1 MSRYRTELPQLQG
14 SVFLTDSGLET
25 DLIFNHGLELPEFAS
40 FVLLDDEAGSTA
52 LRRYFDAHVKVARE
66 HGAGIV
72 LETATWRANHDWATQ
87 LGYDDAALADINR
100 RAVQLLVEV
109 REANP
114 DVAVVISGV
123 LGPRDDGYQ
132 PASRM
137 SATEAQE
144 YHAVQVQTFAD
155 TDVDL
160 VHAMTMTY
168 ANEAIGVDCAAGAA
182 DVPVAISFTVETDGH
197 LPDGS
202 TLEDAVSTVDDATNA
217 GVTYYGVNC
226 AHPTHFAH
234 LLDRNQQWTQRLRS
248 LRANASRMSHAEL
261 DNAEH
266 LDAGDPIELAAEYA
280 AIRDKLPNLTI
291 LGGCCGSDVRHVE
304 AIARTCLS
312 SAQT

>member
-25 DLIFNHGLELPEFAS
+25 DLIFNHGLELLEFAS

-114 DVAVVISGV
+114 DVAVVISGA

-137 SATEAQE
+137 SAT
-144 YHAVQVQTFAD
+144 
-155 TDVDL
+155 
-160 VHAMTMTY
+160 
-168 ANEAIGVDCAAGAA
+168 
-182 DVPVAISFTVETDGH
+182 
-197 LPDGS
+197 
-202 TLEDAVSTVDDATNA
+202 
-217 GVTYYGVNC
+217 
-226 AHPTHFAH
+226 
-234 LLDRNQQWTQRLRS
+234 
-248 LRANASRMSHAEL
+248 
-261 DNAEH
+261 
-266 LDAGDPIELAAEYA
+266 
-280 AIRDKLPNLTI
+280 
-291 LGGCCGSDVRHVE
+291 
-304 AIARTCLS
+304 
-312 SAQT
+312 